1 MTDPKLFE
9 RHPNGMLKKGSG
21 GRVAGSRNKLSHDF
35 VNDALESWKVNGK
48 AAFKIVFHERPHEYL
63 KIMLGIIPREYI
75 MTEGKIGRT
84 GPCKVLIVVV
94 AQRLAHALEPAP
106 RLRAQ
111 HSQVDDEGAQPH
123 RDDRLRRDRAG
134 EHAVLPAESV
144 EAL

>member
-75 MTEGKIGRT
+75 MTEGKIDT
-84 GPCKVLIVVV
+84 ISEDDLD
-94 AQRLAHALEPAP
+94 AALEKILEE
-106 RLRAQ
+106 RKKITQEVTRYD
-111 HSQVDDEGAQPH
+111 S
-123 RDDRLRRDRAG
+123 
-134 EHAVLPAESV
+134 
-144 EAL
+144 